1 VISIYKKYRMLAGV
15 AITIILLDQWT
26 KHLVRTNIPLG
37 GTWSPW
43 EWLAPYARIVH
54 WTNTGAAFGML
65 QGFGLVFTILSI
77 LVAGFMVYYFP
88 RIPHEE
94 WPLRIAMGMQFGGA
108 IGNLIDRLTI
118 GEVTDFVSVGS
129 FAVFNVADACI
140 TVGVVVLLV
149 GMWIKERI
157 DQKKLSAGS
166 TPPASE

>member
-1 VISIYKKYRMLAGV
+1 MLAGV
-15 AITIILLDQWT
+15 AITIILVDQWT
-26 KHLVRTNIPLG
+26 KYLVRTNIPLG

-65 QGFGLVFTILSI
+65 QGFGMIFTILSI

-140 TVGVVVLLV
+140 TIGVVVLLL

-157 DQKKLSAGS
+157 DQKKLSSGS
-166 TPPASE
+166 SPSASE

>member
-1 VISIYKKYRMLAGV
+1 MKKFFSKYHMLAGV
-15 AITIILLDQWT
+15 AVIIIALDQWT

-37 GTWSPW
+37 GSWSPW

-54 WTNTGAAFGML
+54 WTNTGAAFGIF
-65 QGFGLVFTILSI
+65 QGFGGVFTILSI
-77 LVAGFMVYYFP
+77 VVAGFMVYYFP
-88 RIPHEE
+88 QIPRED

-108 IGNLIDRLTI
+108 LGNLVDRLTI

-149 GMWIKERI
+149 GMYIKERM
-157 DQKKLSAGS
+157 DKKKASAGS